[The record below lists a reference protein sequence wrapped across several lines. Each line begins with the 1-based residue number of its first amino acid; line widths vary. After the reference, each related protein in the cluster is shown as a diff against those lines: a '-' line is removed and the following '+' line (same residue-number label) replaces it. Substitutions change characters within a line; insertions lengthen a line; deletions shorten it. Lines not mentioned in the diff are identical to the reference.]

1 VRHDKVDTTGCVTVR
16 YLIRLHHIGLG
27 RAHAGEVVRLLM
39 ANKDIRVIRED
50 GSLIRQ
56 LTLDPS
62 RDYQAQG
69 ASGRV
74 LDDVRHV
81 STMS

>member
-1 VRHDKVDTTGCVTVR
+1 VTVR
-16 YLIRLHHIGLG
+16 YLSRLHHIGLG
-27 RAHAGEVVRLLM
+27 RAHAGEAVCLLI
-39 ANKDIRVIRED
+39 ANKDIRVIHED

-62 RDYQAQG
+62 RDYQAR
-69 ASGRV
+69 GRSRLV
-74 LDDVRHV
+74 LDDVRQA